1 MAKYTASTRIDASPE
16 QVWEVVADSSRLAEW
31 LSPVKGVDTVTPEG
45 TLSKG
50 TKVEAT
56 LGNVGGAKINIKEAD
71 AARKLKWSAGPFL
84 AHMMRMPMQV
94 ELNLEGRGEGTTAR
108 IVFKTNPMIAP
119 IMGMMTGLN
128 FVEEAPATV
137 RDLKAAVERG

>member
-1 MAKYTASTRIDASPE
+1 MATHTASTRIEASPA
-16 QVWEVVADSSRLAEW
+16 QVWEVISDSSRLPEW
-31 LSPVKGVDTVTPEG
+31 LSPVKGVDAVTPEG
-45 TLSKG
+45 ALTKG

-71 AARKLKWSAGPFL
+71 AAHRLKWSAGPFL

-94 ELNLEGRGEGTTAR
+94 ELNLEGRGESTTAT
-108 IVFKTNPMIAP
+108 IVFRTNPMIAP
-119 IMGMMTGLN
+119 IMRMMTGLE
-128 FVEEAPATV
+128 FAEEAPATV

>member
-1 MAKYTASTRIDASPE
+1 MVRHTARTRIDASPE

-31 LSPVKGVDTVTPEG
+31 LSPVKGVDGVTPEG
-45 TLSKG
+45 PLTKG

-56 LGNVGGAKINIKEAD
+56 LGNVGGATLKIKKAD
-71 AARKLKWSAGPFL
+71 HGQRLKWSAGPFL

-94 ELNLEGRGEGTTAR
+94 ELNLEGRGERTMPR

-119 IMGMMTGLN
+119 IMGRMTGLE
-128 FVEEAPATV
+128 FAEEAFATV